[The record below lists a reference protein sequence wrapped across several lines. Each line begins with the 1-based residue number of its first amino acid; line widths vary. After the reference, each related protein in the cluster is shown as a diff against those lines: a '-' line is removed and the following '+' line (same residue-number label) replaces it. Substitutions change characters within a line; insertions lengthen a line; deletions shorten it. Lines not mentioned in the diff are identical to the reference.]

1 MNTSM
6 LALAIRAL
14 CDTVNSELRNEVH
27 SHELEEIVIAH
38 AIGAAIAA
46 MASGWIPGAGSAV
59 AFGIGVTFVCSMYVR
74 LANAMGITLGKG
86 LIRAIASAVVA
97 DLAAILRRCW
107 RSPLRSPSSRSL
119 ATCLP
124 RRWRQLPTSPA
135 YIWRR

>member
-6 LALAIRAL
+6 LALALRAL

-27 SHELEEIVIAH
+27 SHELEEIVITH

-97 DLAAILRRCW
+97 DLAA
-107 RSPLRSPSSRSL
+107 
-119 ATCLP
+119 
-124 RRWRQLPTSPA
+124 
-135 YIWRR
+135 